1 MFVVDN
7 RTWPLHSCGT
17 KSGRFH
23 SQEAPPL
30 YFHHDKQ
37 NPKSFTD
44 GKKIAD
50 DFRFGLV
57 RRVCAFAEKCRE
69 ILRCSFPG
77 AADVG
82 GALVSEESVVEI
94 AVCPFSL
101 HKPIKTARRSFE
113 AKKKKLSLFFFLCR
127 HFFLRRMV
135 SITRPCIINSCSHAF
150 FSCALSLCWNRCP
163 SACTPRG
170 GTQNCARHPQCS
182 PERAREGRR
191 EGEMKYIQMIK
202 ATVQPKIM
210 HTHRPL

>member
-170 GTQNCARHPQCS
+170 GNTELRTTP
-182 PERAREGRR
+182 
-191 EGEMKYIQMIK
+191 
-202 ATVQPKIM
+202 TVQSGESERRTERGRDEV
-210 HTHRPL
+210 HTDD

>member
-113 AKKKKLSLFFFLCR
+113 AKKKKLSLFFF
-127 HFFLRRMV
+127 FFMPSLFPPPHGFYH
-135 SITRPCIINSCSHAF
+135 SALYYKQL
-150 FSCALSLCWNRCP
+150 FSCVLLLCSLALLEPMSLCMHPPGGNTELRT
-163 SACTPRG
+163 TP
-170 GTQNCARHPQCS
+170 
-182 PERAREGRR
+182 
-191 EGEMKYIQMIK
+191 
-202 ATVQPKIM
+202 TVQSGESERRTERGRDEV
-210 HTHRPL
+210 HTDD